1 MSDANDPGIYFQ
13 AEWCNLI
20 RLAAV
25 WTLTAPS
32 AQGRQKSGHRGQ
44 GVSVSVCDVQKGRK
58 RTWTPETAG
67 MFGIAGQRS
76 HTAESVS
83 TGQELSHSG
92 RNSTVTRPQLCQRDV
107 LTLPVVSNK
116 RN

>member
-1 MSDANDPGIYFQ
+1 MSDANDLGIYFQ
-13 AEWCNLI
+13 AECCNLI

-83 TGQELSHSG
+83 MSRGLHK
-92 RNSTVTRPQLCQRDV
+92 NFPTVGGTQQ
-107 LTLPVVSNK
+107 
-116 RN
+116 